1 MPINK
6 HTNVWK
12 ILPTDYEKKLFRD
25 LLKISGK
32 FHFLSDINRRNIN
45 HSFMGKLY
53 LMQMTHFSNLY
64 TYRPTLN
71 SALRYIYIYIY
82 M

>member
-12 ILPTDYEKKLFRD
+12 ILPTDYEKKPFRD

-53 LMQMTHFSNLY
+53 LM
-64 TYRPTLN
+64 
-71 SALRYIYIYIY
+71 
-82 M
+82 